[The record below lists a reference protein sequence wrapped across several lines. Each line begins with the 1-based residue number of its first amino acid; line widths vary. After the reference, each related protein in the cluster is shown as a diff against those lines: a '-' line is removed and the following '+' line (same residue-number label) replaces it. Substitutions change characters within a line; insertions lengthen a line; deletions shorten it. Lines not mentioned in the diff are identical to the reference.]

1 MSLQTWMEE
10 FMPVP
15 PSDAVTSEQEA
26 IEHCLRKWKG
36 LRAEAKYKHQFSDVP
51 TGNANCAL
59 CLRHDDD
66 CEKCSLALSRGGV
79 ACDDPTDDEVRSPYH
94 SYISPRIGELP
105 DPEPM
110 IAALEAALVYEK
122 LNR

>member
-1 MSLQTWMEE
+1 
-10 FMPVP
+10 MPEP
-15 PSDAVTSEQEA
+15 ASDAVTSEQEA

-36 LRAEAKYKHQFSDVP
+36 FRSEAKQRHQFFHMP

-66 CEKCSLALSRGGV
+66 CEKCSLALSRGDTP
-79 ACDDPTDDEVRSPYH
+79 CDAPTDDEARSPYH
-94 SYISPRIGELP
+94 SYGSPQSGELP